1 MSMQQKFSPSLIL
14 FLSLGLA
21 AGLTCIYTILSFLH
35 GEYEETLPLEAAIFF
50 FISFAALY
58 LSLEWLILRRL
69 KSVTVFNQREIKK
82 LKELEAFRR
91 EFLGDVSHELKTPIF
106 AVQGFIHTLMDGAM
120 EDERVRVKFLRKAMK
135 NADRLSSL
143 VQDLLIITQA
153 ESGEMELRIRKFSIH
168 ELVTDVVE
176 SLEYKFT
183 KKNRNITWRI
193 LANQHEHTQVLADRE
208 RIQQV
213 LTNLVDNAIKYGDAE
228 GTVSIEL
235 TASGGKMYTSVKDNG
250 PGIDAEH
257 LDKIFQRFYRVDKS
271 RSREKGGTGLGLA
284 ICKHLLK
291 MHGEEVTVQSKVG
304 EGTTFTFSLKIVS

>member
-1 MSMQQKFSPSLIL
+1 MQQKFSPSLIL

-21 AGLTCIYTILSFLH
+21 AGFACIYTILSFLH

-50 FISFAALY
+50 FISFATLY

-153 ESGEMELRIRKFSIH
+153 ESGEMELRIRKFSIY

-235 TASGGKMYTSVKDNG
+235 TASGGKMYTSVRDNG

-304 EGTTFTFSLKIVS
+304 DGTTFTFSLKIVS

>member
-1 MSMQQKFSPSLIL
+1 MQQKFSPSLIL

-21 AGLTCIYTILSFLH
+21 AGFACIYTILSFLH

-50 FISFAALY
+50 FISFATLY

-153 ESGEMELRIRKFSIH
+153 ESGEMELRIRKFSIY

-235 TASGGKMYTSVKDNG
+235 TASGGKMYTSVRDNG